1 MTLHKSML
9 VARTDLKMAL
19 QVGYVKYGLIGVAA
33 LGPIMILAIVGL
45 MAFSFSPTN
54 PTEFLVL
61 MEIMNPTIAP
71 MLGIVAIIPASLIAA
86 NAFVGEREQNTL
98 EPLLCTPLTDR
109 ELLIG
114 KILSSFIPSIAL
126 LLGALLV
133 SEVGTV
139 VLLLLAGHVP
149 MLFPNIAGLFLLLTA
164 APLIILAMNSIM
176 ILISGRVSRV
186 YEAYQT
192 SGATIMIFMIPMLL
206 PYLSLGSGGTIDPSS
221 VWFSN
226 IITVIISL
234 VLFLVT
240 WALAFGR
247 FNRDKMVSLV

>member
-1 MTLHKSML
+1 MALYKSIL
-9 VARTDLKMAL
+9 VAKTDLKMAL
-19 QVGYVKYGLIGVAA
+19 QVSYVKYGLIMVAA

-45 MAFSFSPTN
+45 MAFTISPTN
-54 PTEFLVL
+54 PTELMVV
-61 MEIMNPTIAP
+61 MEIMNPSIAP

-114 KILSSFIPSIAL
+114 KVLSSFIPSMAL
-126 LLGALLV
+126 LLGSIIA

-139 VLLLLAGHVP
+139 ALLLLAGHAP
-149 MLFPNIAGLFLLLTA
+149 LLFPDIAGLFLLLTA
-164 APLIILAMNSIM
+164 APLMILAMNSIM

-192 SGATIMIFMIPMLL
+192 SGATVMIFIIPMIL
-206 PYLSLGSGGTIDPSS
+206 PYFSLGSGGTIDPSS
-221 VWFSN
+221 IWFSN
-226 IITVIISL
+226 IITVLISL
-234 VLFLVT
+234 ALFLVT

>member
-1 MTLHKSML
+1 MALHKSML

-19 QVGYVKYGLIGVAA
+19 QVGYVKYGLIAVAA

-45 MAFSFSPTN
+45 MAFTISPTN
-54 PTEFLVL
+54 PTELIVVMAL
-61 MEIMNPTIAP
+61 MNPSIAP

-126 LLGALLV
+126 LLGSILA

-139 VLLLLAGHVP
+139 VLLILAGHVP
-149 MLFPNIAGLFLLLTA
+149 MLFPDIAGLFLLLTA
-164 APLIILAMNSIM
+164 APLMILAMNSIM

-192 SGATIMIFMIPMLL
+192 SGATVMIFVIPMIL

-221 VWFSN
+221 IWFSN
-226 IITVIISL
+226 IITVVISL
-234 VLFLVT
+234 GLFLVT